1 MLFLTIRQAEVALAD
16 GRLDEAYQLVQS
28 DRLRAHRRGQAL
40 VTRLIQKLLERG
52 RAHLSAG
59 RATQALIDCQKA
71 QLLGGNLDEVVA
83 LRNQIEQT
91 LLTTDRARRV
101 EARAGAVATAA
112 QLVNS
117 ALGRHDLDR
126 AVAELIRA
134 RGNGC
139 TDHRIRELEASVQ
152 NTLRSQ
158 IENALNEGRLD
169 QVGPLIDRLARL
181 DPNGLGTEQLR
192 RTLEQAEDA
201 WRAVLDGK
209 LHEARDA
216 LSRIEVRCPQAK
228 WVAEALSHLAA
239 AEESLAAVRRGPLG
253 LLDMD
258 DKQATRA
265 AGPTPAPPPRIVN
278 GRDAHDT
285 GDQLPWKFVI
295 QVDGAGSFLVLTTP
309 RVTIG
314 PISSSQRP
322 DVGLIADASAAVVTI
337 ERVEDDYFLRIAGQ
351 PGRLLASGDRVALS
365 PRCRLQFQLPNPS
378 STTAVLDLTAGRF
391 PRADVRRIILLDRDL
406 VIGPGAAAHI
416 RADGLS
422 EPVILHVRGGRL
434 WCRKEPVFL
443 GTATSIGGASFVITT
458 S

>member
-28 DRLRAHRRGQAL
+28 DRLRAHRRGQTL
-40 VTRLIQKLLERG
+40 VTRLIHKLLERG

-59 RATQALIDCQKA
+59 RAAQALIDCEKA

-83 LRNQIEQT
+83 LRSQIEQT
-91 LLTTDRARRV
+91 LLTADRARRV
-101 EARAGAVATAA
+101 EARAGAVETAA
-112 QLVNS
+112 QLVDS
-117 ALGRHDLDR
+117 ALGRQDLDR

-134 RGNGC
+134 HGNGC
-139 TDHRIRELEASVQ
+139 TDHRIRELDASVR

-158 IENALNEGRLD
+158 IEDALNEGRLD
-169 QVGPLIDRLARL
+169 QVGPLIERLARL
-181 DPNGLGTEQLR
+181 DPNGLTTRQLR

-209 LHEARDA
+209 IDDARDA
-216 LSRIEVRCPQAK
+216 LSRIKVQWPQAK
-228 WVAEALSHLAA
+228 WIAEALSHLAA
-239 AEESLAAVRRGPLG
+239 VEESLAAVRGGPLG

-258 DKQATRA
+258 DEQPTRA
-265 AGPTPAPPPRIVN
+265 AGPTPAPPRILH
-278 GRDAHDT
+278 GPHARET
-285 GDQLPWKFVI
+285 GDQLPSKFII

-322 DVGLIADASAAVVTI
+322 DVGLLADASAAIVTI
-337 ERVEDDYFLRIAGQ
+337 ERVEDDYFERIAGQ
-351 PGRLLASGDRVALS
+351 PTRLLASGDRVTLS

-406 VIGPGAAAHI
+406 VIGPGASSHI

-422 EPVILHVRGGRL
+422 EPVVLHVRDGRL
-434 WCRKEPVFL
+434 WRRSEPVSI
-443 GTATSIGGASFVITT
+443 GTATSMGGANFVITT